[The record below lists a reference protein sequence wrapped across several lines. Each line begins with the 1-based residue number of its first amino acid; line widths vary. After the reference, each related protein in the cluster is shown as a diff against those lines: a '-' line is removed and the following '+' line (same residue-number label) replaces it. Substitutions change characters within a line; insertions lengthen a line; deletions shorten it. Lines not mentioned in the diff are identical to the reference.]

1 MRDCFGGDAFLFLAK
16 VEDDDED
23 VAAKR
28 STGILFSFLYTA
40 EVKVGSLSLSPSVSA
55 E

>member
-1 MRDCFGGDAFLFLAK
+1 MRDCFGRDAFLFLAI
-16 VEDDDED
+16 VEDDDGD

-28 STGILFSFLYTA
+28 STGVLFSFLYTA
-40 EVKVGSLSLSPSVSA
+40 EVKVGSLSLPPSASA